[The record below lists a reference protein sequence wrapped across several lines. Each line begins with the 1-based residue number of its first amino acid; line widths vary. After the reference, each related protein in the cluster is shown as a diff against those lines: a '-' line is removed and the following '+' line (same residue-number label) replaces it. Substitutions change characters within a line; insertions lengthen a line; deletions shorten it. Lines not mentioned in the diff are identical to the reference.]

1 MTIDSKEKGDIIND
15 RINYKQGRLS
25 ELRELLIEQNLIENN
40 QLMIEKVSRNISI
53 LEQELSALQEALDDL
68 P

>member
-1 MTIDSKEKGDIIND
+1 MTIDSKEKEDIIND
-15 RINYKQGRLS
+15 RINYKQGRLL

-53 LEQELSALQEALDDL
+53 LEQELSVLQEALDDL

>member
-1 MTIDSKEKGDIIND
+1 MTIDSKEKEDIIND

-53 LEQELSALQEALDDL
+53 LEQELSVLQEALDDL